1 MKTIDQNPTVADK
14 ILFSFKIT
22 DENNYL
28 IDPYKV
34 ESIKIYFVER
44 DFSSSEQKEYSYEI
58 NQNVYNVSISGNLTQ
73 GSRFFTCVSADSSNI
88 RVGMGVSGDG
98 IRYGTTVSYIN
109 DDNTIMLSSP
119 ASSTHANSVITF
131 MSKGDVYTYNDSF
144 YYKTTNCVKL
154 IGSIDS
160 PAWLST
166 DTGNALISKSSGV
179 GVFEYLWDSS
189 GMREG
194 DYFVCWSWV
203 PKIGQDL
210 FSNNI
215 KFNLK
220 SSNFL
225 STSSPAHHTKPDKY
239 ETLLD
244 RYLPE
249 MYKMRMSENDRS
261 PDVLQKLNQSVA
273 AGFTLIEDIGNQV
286 VDLLDANGVSEYI
299 ITYLGNTLDVKLK
312 SQDPTLWRRQI
323 KEAIPLYKKK
333 GTLGSVKESL
343 SQAGMR
349 YLGIKNYWQ
358 VTSPYFYQ
366 DSFFYTEDNASEGVS
381 EFTLTKKAIGVNSST
396 FKIYLTKYN
405 SIETIELLLS
415 NFSVS
420 DNEYGKTIV
429 SVGEGI
435 TLDQGDIIR
444 FSYYYNLPSN
454 LTEDNLD
461 EYIKNLPL
469 SDSRN
474 EKDLVDGLSV
484 LKLPLKNWNV
494 RLVSEDDPMVNLV
507 ISTRHPFV
515 KNLVFGKIRT
525 EFPYGE
531 NVYNMD
537 EYNGGSRDS
546 NNPCDIDKDFI
557 DPCSYCRSSSF
568 DIDVEVEKLSNDS
581 VEEIKNI
588 LSENIPFHSYL
599 RNINMY
605 GGQNEFVIP
614 PIEDYDVIISYRTY
628 ENVISGAAQ
637 QWFYRN
643 KLTSERKLRDDM
655 AEFETVYT
663 GNLTFKN
670 EKIVLFSE
678 DIDLRNLAVS
688 SENCFLEIT
697 SGLNAG
703 VYDISRDYLNNNYL
717 VVSSSVLEPLSSGIF
732 NFKLYNKLF
741 ETTTSISRDDYL
753 DLFDKN
759 IDFIKDDQN
768 INLNN
773 NFKIK
778 INISGIDYF
787 LDIKKVLPN
796 NKLLLNNSNNIVT
809 NNLINKSYSVLNENL
824 NIVWTSNADFSHSY
838 RSLVNIDNHE
848 ILLKNDNNYIFFNID
863 SNDYLCKIISQ
874 QENGTVYIDTYDGN
888 NTGSV
893 SVEFRQ
899 IITMSSNGYFSYLG
913 IKAESVVNL
922 EELLEIVNGINSS
935 STPTTLS
942 DAFKEDFAILL
953 KSYEDPYIELDLDN
967 NYYFI
972 SEIDGSTVWLSG
984 LFESFGVESGT
995 ELEVEI
1001 LKFNKPEVAIQE
1013 SYLNCMSSSP
1023 TTCENNTLNLSF
1035 DRSGKEIITPT
1046 NPGLGFVAQNES
1058 VTFEISTLNGN
1069 KEKRKL

>member
-14 ILFSFKIT
+14 VLFSFKTT

-28 IDPYKV
+28 IDPYKI

-58 NQNVYNVSISGNLTQ
+58 NQNVYNVNISGSLTQ
-73 GSRFFTCVSADSSNI
+73 GSRFFTCVSTDSSNI
-88 RVGMGVSGDG
+88 KVGMSVSGYG
-98 IRYGTTVSYIN
+98 IREGTTVSYISDN
-109 DDNTIMLSSP
+109 NTIMLSS
-119 ASSTHANSVITF
+119 AATSSTLADSVVTF
-131 MSKGDVYTYNDSF
+131 INKGDVYTYNDSF
-144 YYKTTNCVKL
+144 YYRTTNCVKV
-154 IGSIDS
+154 IGSSDF

-166 DTGNALISKSSGV
+166 DTNNALISKSSGV
-179 GVFEYLWDSS
+179 GGFEYLWDSS

-194 DYFVCWSWV
+194 DYFICWSWV
-203 PKIGQDL
+203 PKVGQDL

-261 PDVLQKLNQSVA
+261 PDILQKLNQSVA

-299 ITYLGNTLDVKLK
+299 ITYLANTLDVRLK

-323 KEAIPLYKKK
+323 KEAVPLYKKK
-333 GTLGSVKESL
+333 GTLGSVKDSL

-349 YLGIKNYWQ
+349 YLGIQNYWQ
-358 VTSPYFYQ
+358 ITSPYFYQ
-366 DSFFYTEDNASEGVS
+366 DSFFYTEDDVSESMS
-381 EFTLTKKAIGVNSST
+381 EFTLTKKAISVNSST

-405 SIETIELLLS
+405 STETIELLFS

-420 DNEYGKTIV
+420 DNEYGKTIA
-429 SVGEGI
+429 SVGEEVV
-435 TLDQGDIIR
+435 LEKGDIIR

-454 LTEDNLD
+454 LTETNLD

-469 SDSRN
+469 SDVRN
-474 EKDLVDGLSV
+474 EKELVDGSSV
-484 LKLPLKNWNV
+484 LVLPLKNWNV
-494 RLVSEDDPMVNLV
+494 RLISENDPMINLV

-525 EFPYGE
+525 EFPYSE

-537 EYNGGSRDS
+537 EYNGSSRDS

-581 VEEIKNI
+581 VEEIKSI
-588 LSENIPFHSYL
+588 LSENTPFHSYL
-599 RNINMY
+599 RNINVY
-605 GGQNEFVIP
+605 GGQNEFMAP
-614 PIEDYDVIISYRTY
+614 PIENYDVIISHRTY

-643 KLTSERKLRDDM
+643 KLTKERKLRSEM

-663 GNLTFKN
+663 GSLTFKN
-670 EKIVLFSE
+670 EKIILFSE
-678 DIDLRNLAVS
+678 DIDIKNTAI
-688 SENCFLEIT
+688 SEDCFLEIT

-703 VYDISRDYLNNNYL
+703 IYNILKDSSDNLI
-717 VVSSSVLEPLSSGIF
+717 VSGDVLEPLSSGIF

-741 ETTTSISRDDYL
+741 ETTTTISRDDYL
-753 DLFDKN
+753 DLFDSN
-759 IDFIKDDQN
+759 INFIKDDQN

-778 INISGIDYF
+778 INLGGNDYI
-787 LDIKKVLPN
+787 LDIKEILPN
-796 NKLLLNNSNNIVT
+796 NKLLLKNNNNIIT
-809 NNLINKSYSVLNENL
+809 NNLINKSYSVLNESL
-824 NIVWTSNADFSHSY
+824 NVVWSGAANFSHSY

-848 ILLKNDNNYIFFNID
+848 VLLKNDNNYLFFNIN
-863 SNDYLCKIISQ
+863 SNNYLCKIISQ
-874 QENGTVYIDTYDGN
+874 PESGMVYIDSYNGA

-913 IKAESVVNL
+913 LKAESVVNL
-922 EELLEIVNGINSS
+922 EELLEIVNGVNRSN
-935 STPTTLS
+935 TPTTIS

-953 KSYEDPYIELDLDN
+953 KSYDDPYIELDLDN

-972 SEIDGSTVWLSG
+972 SEIDSSTVWLSG
-984 LFESFGVESGT
+984 LFEGFGVESGT

-1001 LKFNKPEVAIQE
+1001 LKFNKPEVEIQE

-1058 VTFEISTLNGN
+1058 IMFEISTLNGN

>member
-1 MKTIDQNPTVADK
+1 MKTIDQNPTVADQ

-44 DFSSSEQKEYSYEI
+44 DFSSSEQKEYSYDI

-73 GSRFFTCVSADSSNI
+73 GSRFFTCISADSSNI
-88 RVGMGVSGDG
+88 QVGMSVLGDG
-98 IRYGTTVSYIN
+98 IRDGTTVSYIN

-119 ASSTHANSVITF
+119 ASSTLANSVITF
-131 MSKGDVYTYNDSF
+131 ASKGDVYTYNDSF
-144 YYKTTNCVKL
+144 YYKTTNCVKV
-154 IGSIDS
+154 IGNSDF

-166 DTGNALISKSSGV
+166 DTSNALISKSSGV
-179 GVFEYLWDSS
+179 GGFEYLWDSS

-194 DYFVCWSWV
+194 DYFICWSWI
-203 PKIGQDL
+203 PKVGQDL

-239 ETLLD
+239 ETLLE

-249 MYKMRMSENDRS
+249 MYKMRMSDNDRS

-299 ITYLGNTLDVKLK
+299 ITYLGNTLDLRLK

-333 GTLGSVKESL
+333 GTLGSVKDSL
-343 SQAGMR
+343 SQAGMK
-349 YLGIKNYWQ
+349 YLGIQNYWQ
-358 VTSPYFYQ
+358 ITSPYFYQ
-366 DSFFYTEDNASEGVS
+366 DSFFYNEEDASASVNQ
-381 EFTLTKKAIGVNSST
+381 FTLTKKAIGVDSSK

-415 NFSVS
+415 DFSVS
-420 DNEYGKTIV
+420 DDEYGKTIV
-429 SVGEGI
+429 SVGEEI
-435 TLDQGDIIR
+435 NLDVGDTIR
-444 FSYYYNLPSN
+444 FSYYYSLPSN
-454 LTEDNLD
+454 STENDLD

-474 EKDLVDGLSV
+474 EKELVDGSSV
-484 LKLPLKNWNV
+484 LTLPLKNWNV
-494 RLVSEDDPMVNLV
+494 RLISENDPMINLV

-525 EFPYGE
+525 EFPYSE

-537 EYNGGSRDS
+537 QYNGSTRDS

-568 DIDVEVEKLSNDS
+568 DIDVEVEKLSDDS

-605 GGQNEFVIP
+605 GGQNEFVVP
-614 PIEDYDVIISYRTY
+614 PVEDYDVIISYRAS
-628 ENVISGAAQ
+628 EDVISGAAQ

-643 KLTSERKLRDDM
+643 KLEKERKLRSDM

-670 EKIVLFSE
+670 EKTVLFSE
-678 DIDLRNLAVS
+678 DVDLRNTIIS
-688 SENCFLEIT
+688 DDCFLEIT

-703 VYDISRDYLNNNYL
+703 VYNISKDSSNSNYL
-717 VVSSSVLEPLSSGIF
+717 VVSGVLEPLSSGIF

-741 ETTTSISRDDYL
+741 ETTTTISRDDYL
-753 DLFDKN
+753 DLFDSSV
-759 IDFIKDDQN
+759 DFIKDDQN

-778 INISGIDYF
+778 INFSGTDYI
-787 LDIKKVLPN
+787 LDVKEILPS
-796 NKLLLNNSNNIVT
+796 NKLLLNNNDNIIIK
-809 NNLINKSYSVLNENL
+809 NLINKPYSILNESL
-824 NIVWTSNADFSHSY
+824 EVVWSGSANFSHSY

-848 ILLKNDNNYIFFNID
+848 VLLKNDNNYLFFSID
-863 SNDYLCKIISQ
+863 SNDFLCKIISQ
-874 QENGTVYIDTYDGN
+874 PENGTVYIDTYNGD

-893 SVEFRQ
+893 GAEFRQ
-899 IITMSSNGYFSYLG
+899 MITMSSNGYFSYLG
-913 IKAESVVNL
+913 LKAESTTNL
-922 EELLEIVNGINSS
+922 EELFEIVNGANGG
-935 STPTTLS
+935 STPATLS

-953 KSYEDPYIELDLDN
+953 KSYDDPYIELDLDN

-972 SEIDGSTVWLSG
+972 SEIDGSTIWLSG

-1001 LKFNKPEVAIQE
+1001 LKFNKPEVEIQE
-1013 SYLNCMSSSP
+1013 SYLNCMSSSE
-1023 TTCENNTLNLSF
+1023 TTCENNTLSLSF

-1046 NPGLGFVAQNES
+1046 NPGLGFVAQSES
-1058 VTFEISTLNGN
+1058 ITFEISTLNGN